1 MPTGYSRSQI
11 VLHWLTA
18 LVILWQFVA
27 NDAMGAAWRAVRQG
41 NTPAFDPLVLAHVA
55 GGVIVLAFA
64 LWRLVLRKTRGAPP
78 PPADEAPALK
88 LAAAATH
95 IGLYLVMILLTVSG
109 GMAWFGGV
117 TSAGEVHEVLTTLLL
132 VLIGLHV
139 VAALWHQF
147 WLRDG
152 LMDRMRRAE

>member
-55 GGVIVLAFA
+55 GGVFVLAFLTFFGVPFISTA
-64 LWRLVLRKTRGAPP
+64 PHKGA
-78 PPADEAPALK
+78 
-88 LAAAATH
+88 
-95 IGLYLVMILLTVSG
+95 V
-109 GMAWFGGV
+109 
-117 TSAGEVHEVLTTLLL
+117 
-132 VLIGLHV
+132 
-139 VAALWHQF
+139 
-147 WLRDG
+147 
-152 LMDRMRRAE
+152 